1 MAATHL
7 WVNVDGSDDPG
18 YRYRMPRA
26 EVCVERRG
34 TLLKNCGEIAKAL
47 HRPPQYLA
55 KFCGLL
61 LGCHAEFD
69 EEQRAAVIRG
79 DHLPATVH
87 GLVRKFIDGWVLCAR
102 CRLPETRLEVGR
114 SKVIFDCKAC
124 GARRGA
130 SAEHKLTAF
139 IVSVCRRGS
148 NPEAA
153 MSVCISAAHTR
164 GARLGQNPPDEKCL
178 ALLGASA
185 RGGGG
190 GAAADAPSKSARRR
204 ERVERRAE
212 EAKEEAATRR
222 EARLAL
228 PLALT
233 LTEP

>member
-114 SKVIFDCKAC
+114 SKVTFDCKAC

-139 IVSVCRRGS
+139 IVSVCRRARTPNWQTGAELDMRDAR
-148 NPEAA
+148 PEASLLQG
-153 MSVCISAAHTR
+153 SVKWVSKRRAHSVGSAADR
-164 GARLGQNPPDEKCL
+164 QPRAM
-178 ALLGASA
+178 AL
-185 RGGGG
+185 
-190 GAAADAPSKSARRR
+190 
-204 ERVERRAE
+204 
-212 EAKEEAATRR
+212 
-222 EARLAL
+222 
-228 PLALT
+228 
-233 LTEP
+233 